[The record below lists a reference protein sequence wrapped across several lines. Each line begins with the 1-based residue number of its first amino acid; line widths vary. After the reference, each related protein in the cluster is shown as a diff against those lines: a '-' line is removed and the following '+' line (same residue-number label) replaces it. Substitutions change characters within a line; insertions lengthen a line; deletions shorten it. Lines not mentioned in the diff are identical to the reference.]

1 METVPEKI
9 FGYKILQESAS
20 QAKVPFEVGSFPVSL
35 PGNLEMTANRE
46 KPEQLTFFFF
56 EEMPKPTKGTIYLD
70 TSKKGVTKFKT
81 RRHNSYRAEV
91 TYNGVKY
98 RKRSVERADCEQ
110 FLAQLA
116 ERVVSPTTTTKSV
129 GRSGLTMR
137 CGLGSITRR
146 TRGPSGLASA
156 VSVLTS
162 E

>member
-1 METVPEKI
+1 
-9 FGYKILQESAS
+9 
-20 QAKVPFEVGSFPVSL
+20 
-35 PGNLEMTANRE
+35 MTANRE

-98 RKRSVERADCEQ
+98 RKRSAERADCEQ

-116 ERVVSPTTTTKSV
+116 EKYEKEIFLRHGFHLVYDKDLGEPIAD
-129 GRSGLTMR
+129 GLY
-137 CGLGSITRR
+137 CNEA
-146 TRGPSGLASA
+146 PA
-156 VSVLTS
+156 VSSTEFLAFG
-162 E
+162 

>member
-1 METVPEKI
+1 MS
-9 FGYKILQESAS
+9 KILFRSINLLAINLCLFQIFVNAFKKPLCSLGRILF
-20 QAKVPFEVGSFPVSL
+20 KLIPVFL
-35 PGNLEMTANRE
+35 PENLEMTANRE

-98 RKRSVERADCEQ
+98 RKRSAERADCEQ

-116 ERVVSPTTTTKSV
+116 EKYEK
-129 GRSGLTMR
+129 GL
-137 CGLGSITRR
+137 L
-146 TRGPSGLASA
+146 
-156 VSVLTS
+156 
-162 E
+162 

>member
-1 METVPEKI
+1 
-9 FGYKILQESAS
+9 
-20 QAKVPFEVGSFPVSL
+20 
-35 PGNLEMTANRE
+35 MTANRE

-116 ERVVSPTTTTKSV
+116 ERYEKRSSSEVRGFTASTATKRPRSPQ
-129 GRSGLTMR
+129 
-137 CGLGSITRR
+137 
-146 TRGPSGLASA
+146 PNF
-156 VSVLTS
+156 
-162 E
+162 

>member
-1 METVPEKI
+1 MRQQRSLTIRLWKPFRKK
-9 FGYKILQESAS
+9 YSAIRFC
-20 QAKVPFEVGSFPVSL
+20 KSL
-35 PGNLEMTANRE
+35 HRRQKCLLKSVLFLFFCLKNLEMTANRE

-98 RKRSVERADCEQ
+98 RKRSAERADCEQ

-116 ERVVSPTTTTKSV
+116 EKYEK
-129 GRSGLTMR
+129 GL
-137 CGLGSITRR
+137 L
-146 TRGPSGLASA
+146 
-156 VSVLTS
+156 
-162 E
+162 

>member
-91 TYNGVKY
+91 TYNRREIPQALRRASRLRTVPGSIGREV
-98 RKRSVERADCEQ
+98 RKR
-110 FLAQLA
+110 LA
-116 ERVVSPTTTTKSV
+116 
-129 GRSGLTMR
+129 
-137 CGLGSITRR
+137 
-146 TRGPSGLASA
+146 
-156 VSVLTS
+156 LTS
-162 E
+162 SPEVRGFTASTVTKRPRSPQPNF

>member
-1 METVPEKI
+1 MRQQRSLTIRLWKPFRKKYSAIRFCKSLHRRQKCLLKSVLFLFFLPE
-9 FGYKILQESAS
+9 
-20 QAKVPFEVGSFPVSL
+20 
-35 PGNLEMTANRE
+35 NLEMTANRE

-98 RKRSVERADCEQ
+98 RKRSAERADCEQ

-116 ERVVSPTTTTKSV
+116 EKYEK
-129 GRSGLTMR
+129 GL
-137 CGLGSITRR
+137 L
-146 TRGPSGLASA
+146 
-156 VSVLTS
+156 
-162 E
+162 

>member
-1 METVPEKI
+1 MATTDNPRRLSISPDEATKKFNNSSVETVPEKI

-20 QAKVPFEVGSFPVSL
+20 QAKVPFEVGSFPVFL
-35 PGNLEMTANRE
+35 PENLKMTANRE

-98 RKRSVERADCEQ
+98 RKRSAERADCEQ

-116 ERVVSPTTTTKSV
+116 EKYEK
-129 GRSGLTMR
+129 GL
-137 CGLGSITRR
+137 L
-146 TRGPSGLASA
+146 
-156 VSVLTS
+156 
-162 E
+162 

>member
-35 PGNLEMTANRE
+35 PGKLKDDCQPRKTRTADI
-46 KPEQLTFFFF
+46 LLF

-98 RKRSVERADCEQ
+98 RKRSAERADCEQ

-116 ERVVSPTTTTKSV
+116 EKYEK
-129 GRSGLTMR
+129 GL
-137 CGLGSITRR
+137 L
-146 TRGPSGLASA
+146 
-156 VSVLTS
+156 
-162 E
+162 

>member
-35 PGNLEMTANRE
+35 PGKL
-46 KPEQLTFFFF
+46 KDDCQPEQLTFFFF

-98 RKRSVERADCEQ
+98 RKRSAERADCEQ

-116 ERVVSPTTTTKSV
+116 EKYEK
-129 GRSGLTMR
+129 GL
-137 CGLGSITRR
+137 L
-146 TRGPSGLASA
+146 
-156 VSVLTS
+156 
-162 E
+162 

>member
-1 METVPEKI
+1 
-9 FGYKILQESAS
+9 
-20 QAKVPFEVGSFPVSL
+20 
-35 PGNLEMTANRE
+35 MTANRE

-98 RKRSVERADCEQ
+98 RKRSAERADCEQ

-116 ERVVSPTTTTKSV
+116 EKYEK
-129 GRSGLTMR
+129 
-137 CGLGSITRR
+137 
-146 TRGPSGLASA
+146 GPA
-156 VSVLTS
+156 LTS
-162 E
+162 SPEVRGFTASTATKRSRSPQPNF